1 MCYIGNKYTL
11 TVSNMDT
18 IINPAGLKK
27 ECGDLDEL
35 LISARDVEF
44 VEVLGEGINITL
56 LKTNIT
62 TMCFFKIMIHVC
74 IVLISE

>member
-62 TMCFFKIMIHVC
+62 TVFF
-74 IVLISE
+74 